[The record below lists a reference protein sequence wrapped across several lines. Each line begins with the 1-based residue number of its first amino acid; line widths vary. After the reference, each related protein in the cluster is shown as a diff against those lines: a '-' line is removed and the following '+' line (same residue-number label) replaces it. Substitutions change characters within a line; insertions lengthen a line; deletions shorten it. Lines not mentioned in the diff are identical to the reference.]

1 MSALDPGGFDL
12 AEVDFHK
19 GGGAVSVIAVDADS
33 GATLMLAFA
42 DREALEKT
50 LETGDMHFRSRT
62 RGLWRKGETSG
73 NVLRVV
79 SLAVDCDKDAI
90 LAKVRPVGPTCHTG
104 STTCWGEPAPLP
116 GAAIAELARVID
128 ARRADP
134 APGSYTAKLLA
145 DRNLRL
151 KKIGEEATELAVA
164 LADKDH
170 ARAAE
175 EAADVV
181 YHVLTALAA
190 EGITLARVE
199 QVLRERRSSGERS
212 RDARSAKPPAL

>member
-1 MSALDPGGFDL
+1 MSGFDL
-12 AEVDFHK
+12 EKVDFEK
-19 GGGAVSVIAVDADS
+19 GGGTVTVVAQDADS
-33 GATLMLAFA
+33 GAVLMVAYA
-42 DREALEKT
+42 DREALAKT
-50 LETGDMHFRSRT
+50 LETGDVHFRSRT
-62 RGLWRKGETSG
+62 RGLWKKGETSG

-79 SLAVDCDKDAI
+79 SLASDCDHDAI

-104 STTCWGEPAPLP
+104 STTCWGEPKPLP
-116 GAAIAELARVID
+116 GAAIAELARTIE

-134 APGSYTAKLLA
+134 SPGSYTAKLLA

-190 EGITLARVE
+190 EGITLAQVE
-199 QVLRERRSSGERS
+199 QILAERRAPKTPGGASSR
-212 RDARSAKPPAL
+212 